1 MAASQAFKNRMNMRI
16 DALKSQKSKVSAKL
30 KEANLKVRAQRAM
43 HTTGAFIGGGAA
55 AVLDYEVEGFTVM
68 ETEIPVSAIAGAAGR
83 IAAEVI
89 GQDGGGAD
97 FLASTSDGMLAGA
110 TYRLVSDKYAS
121 WRTEE

>member
-16 DALKSQKSKVSAKL
+16 DALKSQKGKISSKL

-55 AVLDYEVEGFTVM
+55 AVL
-68 ETEIPVSAIAGAAGR
+68 
-83 IAAEVI
+83 
-89 GQDGGGAD
+89 
-97 FLASTSDGMLAGA
+97 ASTSDGMLAGA

-121 WRTEE
+121 WRTEEE